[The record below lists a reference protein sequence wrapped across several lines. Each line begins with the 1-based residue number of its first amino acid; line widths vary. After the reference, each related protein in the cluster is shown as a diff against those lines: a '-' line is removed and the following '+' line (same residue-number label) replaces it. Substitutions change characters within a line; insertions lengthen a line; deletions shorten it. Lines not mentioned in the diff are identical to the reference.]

1 MQMLYQSD
9 SFVVVRIDVP
19 GEAAADTATGDTVA
33 VRGGYE
39 IVDRHARRGIF
50 IEGPLAER
58 FRQGVQALVDSDP
71 TEEALDDFMGRWTAL
86 AQQPVTMH

>member
-1 MQMLYQSD
+1 MQMLYHSD

-19 GEAAADTATGDTVA
+19 ADEAAGHTATA
-33 VRGGYE
+33 RGGYE
-39 IVDRHARRGIF
+39 IVDRLAGREIF

-71 TEEALDDFMGRWTAL
+71 SEEAVDAFIGGWTVL
-86 AQQPVTMH
+86 AQQPVVLH